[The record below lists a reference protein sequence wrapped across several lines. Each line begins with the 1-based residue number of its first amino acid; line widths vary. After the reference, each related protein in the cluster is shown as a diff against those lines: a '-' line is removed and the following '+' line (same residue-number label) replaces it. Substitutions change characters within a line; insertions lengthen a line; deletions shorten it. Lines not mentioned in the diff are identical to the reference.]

1 MIKTTI
7 ILFLIMT
14 FSYATDD
21 ELSFSDS
28 YEELIIPPVLCSI
41 KTQEKQEIEDYEKQ
55 FSSLPLR
62 DNELTNIWE
71 TIRELESIYCRT
83 WLDNV
88 ARKVIGKRNIIA
100 LSNIKGS
107 LEGKNQYILQQKT
120 ASIIENLSDVGPK
133 ARIQEQSPKTLETKL
148 LKAEAAKIKTKK
160 EK

>member
-1 MIKTTI
+1 MIKTTAV
-7 ILFLIMT
+7 LFLIMT
-14 FSYATDD
+14 LSYATGD

-41 KTQEKQEIEDYEKQ
+41 KTPEKQEIEDYGKQ

-71 TIRELESIYCRT
+71 TICELESIYCRA
-83 WLDNV
+83 WLDDV

-107 LEGKNQYILQQKT
+107 VEGKNQYILQQKT
-120 ASIIENLSDVGPK
+120 ASIIKSLSAIGPT
-133 ARIQEQSPKTLETKL
+133 ARIKELSPKTLETIL
-148 LKAEAAKIKTKK
+148 LEAEAEKIKTKK